1 MRFLD
6 KLLRRDRE
14 KPEKDS
20 RLEAALIEKR
30 LKERKQGIPDQRDLQ
45 EYPSRGSAPPL

>member
-6 KLLRRDRE
+6 KLLRRYRE
-14 KPEKDS
+14 KPEKDP

-30 LKERKQGIPDQRDLQ
+30 LKEGKQGIRDRRDRE
-45 EYPSRGSAPPL
+45 EYPSRGSAPPY

>member
-6 KLLRRDRE
+6 KLLRHDRE
-14 KPEKDS
+14 KPEKDP

-30 LKERKQGIPDQRDLQ
+30 LHEGNPCIRDRRDLE